1 MKQRKKVKGI
11 KRNVDNLRDLWD
23 NVKCPNIRVMAVS
36 EEKDKKKWHEKI
48 LEKTTVE
55 NFPKMGEE
63 IATQII

>member
-1 MKQRKKVKGI
+1 M
-11 KRNVDNLRDLWD
+11 
-23 NVKCPNIRVMAVS
+23 PSIRVMAVS